1 MAEFNVNV
9 DKRDIRKFNRTMSIL
24 KKFAKKD
31 FLKAAQDTASNI
43 VFLAKNRVPVDTGAL
58 RQSITVGGDKIGG
71 EVFSVF
77 VDAGMDYAG
86 LVEFGTTGPY
96 TVRVKNAKVL
106 TDGKSFFGKQVTIP
120 KRKPQPYFYNS
131 VRDGIKSFNKD
142 INLKLK
148 KISVQ

>member
-86 LVEFGTTGPY
+86 YVEFGT
-96 TVRVKNAKVL
+96 
-106 TDGKSFFGKQVTIP
+106 FKQ
-120 KRKPQPYFYNS
+120 KPQPYFYNS
-131 VRDGIKSFNKD
+131 VRDSIKSFNKD

>member
-86 LVEFGTTGPY
+86 YVEFGT
-96 TVRVKNAKVL
+96 
-106 TDGKSFFGKQVTIP
+106 FKQ
-120 KRKPQPYFYNS
+120 KPQPYFYNS